1 LKNAAE
7 IISVGNELL
16 IGQTLDTNSHW
27 VARQFNRFGWTV
39 QRVTQLRD
47 SLPALHHG
55 FGEALERRPKMLVTI
70 GGLGPTHDDMTLR
83 GLSLAVRRPLILN
96 PKALEMV
103 QKKYEKLETSAHLT
117 IHRKKMAMLPRG
129 SEPMANPLGTAPGVL
144 AQFGRTTIVSLPGV
158 PKEMKAIF
166 NTSIVPILL
175 ESAASQP
182 VEMYLRFVGIV
193 ESAIAPTLREAQS
206 RFPDLY
212 FKSHPRG
219 LETGV
224 RSLILL
230 HIYTLR
236 RPDPG
241 MINRAVVFLVKRLAG
256 LKSPS

>member
-1 LKNAAE
+1 
-7 IISVGNELL
+7 VGNELL

-27 VARQFNRFGWTV
+27 VAWQFNRFGWTV

-47 SLPALHHG
+47 SLSALQHG
-55 FGEALERRPKMLVTI
+55 LGEALERRPRMLVTI

-83 GLSLAVRRPLILN
+83 GLSLAVRRPLTLN
-96 PKALEMV
+96 PKALDMV
-103 QKKYEKLETSAHLT
+103 RKKYEKIETPAHLT
-117 IHRKKMAMLPRG
+117 FHRKKMAMLPRG

-144 AQFGRTTIVSLPGV
+144 ARSSRTTIVSLPGV

-166 NTSIVPILL
+166 NASIVPILR
-175 ESAASQP
+175 ESSGSQP
-182 VEMYLRFVGIV
+182 VEVYLGFVGIV
-193 ESAIAPTLREAQS
+193 ESALAPTLREVQS
-206 RFPDLY
+206 RFPGLY

-219 LETGV
+219 LESGV

-236 RPDPG
+236 KSDPR
-241 MINRAVVFLVKRLAG
+241 MINRAVVFLVRRLAG